1 MMSFVFLRM
10 KRISNHRNNIGIYRP
25 VNISLLICVAAPP
38 YPIFLHLRLFRV
50 GCQRAVVH
58 PVSESLGERKFM
70 HEYGIAEELA
80 VAVKRAISGHGD
92 NRVVRI
98 VVEAGAGALE
108 HGSLDLAF
116 AHASEG
122 TNFANAELIIQ
133 KAERMY
139 HCLDCG
145 IDFSNS
151 DSPSG
156 ICPSCK
162 SSETISA
169 PSHDIT
175 LKSVEIED

>member
-1 MMSFVFLRM
+1 
-10 KRISNHRNNIGIYRP
+10 
-25 VNISLLICVAAPP
+25 
-38 YPIFLHLRLFRV
+38 
-50 GCQRAVVH
+50 
-58 PVSESLGERKFM
+58 M

-80 VAVKRAISGHGD
+80 LAVKRAISGHED
-92 NRVVRI
+92 NHVVRI

-108 HGSLDLAF
+108 HGSLDVAF
-116 AHASEG
+116 AHVSEG
-122 TNFANAELIIQ
+122 TNFANAELVIQ

-145 IDFSNS
+145 IDFSNAGT
-151 DSPSG
+151 PSG

-169 PSHDIT
+169 PSHDII